1 MLCDGNND
9 CGECDFV
16 GPDCIA
22 SDEGS
27 ICQGNDFVVK
37 IWLIRSRIFLTFLHS
52 WMRKINIFIFN
63 RKWRSRLQGRSSR
76 WRYSKRT

>member
-1 MLCDGNND
+1 MALLYHVFSACPKNHYLCKSSRCVEFNMLCDGNND

-27 ICQGNDFVVK
+27 IWQGNCFAIK
-37 IWLIRSRIFLTFLHS
+37 IGLKEVEYF
-52 WMRKINIFIFN
+52 
-63 RKWRSRLQGRSSR
+63 
-76 WRYSKRT
+76 